1 MDAAPPPDGGFAR
14 GLTRSLCIVIVV
26 LMAAA
31 AAYSALLALRYFG
44 RIGV

>member
-1 MDAAPPPDGGFAR
+1 MEPAPNRETAT
-14 GLTRSLCIVIVV
+14 GLTRSLCVVVVV

-31 AAYSALLALRYFG
+31 IVYSASIAVRYFG